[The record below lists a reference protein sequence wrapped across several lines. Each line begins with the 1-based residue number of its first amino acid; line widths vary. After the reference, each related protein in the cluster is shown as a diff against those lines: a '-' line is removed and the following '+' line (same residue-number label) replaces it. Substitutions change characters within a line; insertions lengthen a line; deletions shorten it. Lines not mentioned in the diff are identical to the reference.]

1 MTFSA
6 STLRSRSG
14 TLPGG
19 KGSSCLE
26 PRKLTQLGTSV
37 TRHTCDPWEANLV
50 ATAATGQP
58 AGAKA
63 ARIQHHVLFAL
74 RAITSTCS
82 VSSAL
87 LLARCGRIA
96 TMPTTRKRSRSQGSM
111 PASGSASSRPSGSQ
125 WQRSQPMAPST
136 WSSSPSGLLS
146 TGSMEPKLREILAG
160 APDEVSDMVAAWL
173 EGLGV
178 QTC

>member
-1 MTFSA
+1 MA
-6 STLRSRSG
+6 I
-14 TLPGG
+14 
-19 KGSSCLE
+19 
-26 PRKLTQLGTSV
+26 
-37 TRHTCDPWEANLV
+37 
-50 ATAATGQP
+50 AATGRP
-58 AGAKA
+58 VGAKA

-111 PASGSASSRPSGSQ
+111 TMPASGSASSRPSGSQ

-146 TGSMEPKLREILAG
+146 TGSRSPTWWRHGWKALGSRHARMWQQSG
-160 APDEVSDMVAAWL
+160 AMPMGSQWRWRWPWGQPMWSPTLSSWL
-173 EGLGV
+173 ECGS
-178 QTC
+178 